1 MSYSTSPRIAT
12 IVFAIVIFFF
22 GLNHLIIPE
31 VVVKEVP
38 SFFPAPVLWVYVT
51 GVAQILAAIALVLNK
66 QVRLAGYLLAAMIV
80 VIALV
85 VHLNEV
91 FNASSQEQQ
100 KIEVIFLA
108 KDIAIAAAAFFIG
121 SKNE

>member
-1 MSYSTSPRIAT
+1 MSYTTNPRIAT
-12 IVFAIVIFFF
+12 ITFAIIIFFF

-38 SFFPAPVLWVYVT
+38 AFFPAPLFWVYFT
-51 GVAQILAAIALVLNK
+51 GIAQILAAIAFVIHK
-66 QVRLAGYLLAAMIV
+66 QVKLAGYLLAAMIV
-80 VIALV
+80 LIALL

-91 FNASSQEQQ
+91 FNAASQEQQ
-100 KIEVIFLA
+100 KIEVIFLS
-108 KDIAIAAAAFFIG
+108 KDIAIAAFAFYIG